1 MTIKGRGV
9 QSIEVGGRILVAL
22 AAEGRP
28 MMLRDLAQKSDLTP
42 AQAHAYLLSFRRLE
56 LVEQDDAGRY
66 RIGSFALNLGIVRM
80 HSFDPLKIATQ
91 QLSSLAEET
100 GMMAMIVVLGT
111 RGPTVVYVEEGAS
124 QLHVNVR
131 AGTHYSIMGTA
142 SGRIFA
148 AYLPEKLVRAHIESE
163 LAEGPTQF
171 MVGEPTSFAQIE
183 STVEAIRAK
192 GYSTTQ
198 GVPVPGV
205 NAISA
210 PVFDHTGQLQLV
222 ITLIGPAGGL
232 STADGSP
239 HVEATLAFC
248 ARQSSGLGYDPNRV
262 AVDARDEIA
271 PPPGR
276 RRKGAQTIR
285 RSATE

>member
-9 QSIEVGGRILVAL
+9 QSIEVGGRILTAL

-28 MMLRDLAQKSDLTP
+28 MMLRDLAQKSELTP

-56 LVEQDDAGRY
+56 LVEQDDSGRY
-66 RIGSFALNLGIVRM
+66 RIGPFALNLGIVRM

-91 QLSSLAEET
+91 LLPQLSEET

-142 SGRIFA
+142 SGRVFA
-148 AYLPEKLVRAHIESE
+148 AYLPEKLVRAHIDSE
-163 LAEGPTQF
+163 LSEGPSQF
-171 MVGEPTSFAQIE
+171 MVGDPTSLRQIQVSNE
-183 STVEAIRAK
+183 NIRAA
-192 GYSTTQ
+192 GYSTTE
-198 GVPVPGV
+198 GVPVPGI
-205 NAISA
+205 NAVSA
-210 PVFDHTGQLQLV
+210 PVFDNTGQLQLV

-232 STADGSP
+232 STAPDEP
-239 HVEATLAFC
+239 HVAATLAFC
-248 ARQSSGLGYDPNRV
+248 AKLSASLGYDPQLSSEPSETPPRV
-262 AVDARDEIA
+262 
-271 PPPGR
+271 PGR
-276 RRKGAQTIR
+276 QRKPSQTMR
-285 RSATE
+285 RSVTT